1 MRTGEALE
9 TLSLSLAEMVRKQS
23 GEPTD
28 GPQQTAPVDLPTPLS
43 VTLPR
48 RLASTRKRRRN
59 SKEIITLYVPKK
71 KKKIQRSRDSQ
82 EGAQADDVDDDAPP
96 GYVKNKPG
104 VKKKEKKKDI
114 KIKFRNLMYAALVR
128 DSNLKMKMYVLVV
141 GVNCSSLT
149 HIPPPCA
156 AACPNK

>member
-1 MRTGEALE
+1 MGLSKRLPLTSRPHCP
-9 TLSLSLAEMVRKQS
+9 SLSPAASRLQENAV
-23 GEPTD
+23 GI
-28 GPQQTAPVDLPTPLS
+28 
-43 VTLPR
+43 PR
-48 RLASTRKRRRN
+48 RLSPFM
-59 SKEIITLYVPKK
+59 SQKK